1 VPVLGGNHGQF
12 GDNVGGM
19 YKELDSV
26 FAFLEGMEAEKW
38 EVFITRD
45 EQQAIIV
52 KAMFDWFSRILDADQ
67 TDL

>member
-1 VPVLGGNHGQF
+1 
-12 GDNVGGM
+12 M